1 MTKEK
6 RNPARSSP
14 APLLQ
19 VGQRIEL
26 ELTDLTPSGDC
37 VGRHEGQVVFVAL
50 GLPGERVEVE
60 IGHVKRNWAR
70 GKIVNWLRTDPAR
83 IVAPCKHFGTCG
95 GCHLQH
101 LGYEAQLAYK
111 TQFVKEQFQHIGKFD
126 AAPVL
131 PCQPCPNPFYYRNH
145 IQFTIGE
152 GEHGDSNIGFHAPRR
167 HNVIP
172 IDECMIAEKAINTA
186 LAAPALHHAAR
197 AQAPIANSQPIPTDP
212 ALTAIRIGN
221 SLDMRVAMTPIHV
234 AGHNYHV
241 SLASFFQVNTVMAGK
256 LVDEVLTRLDLQPS
270 DRCLDLYCGVGLFTL
285 PMIERCD
292 SVVGIEMGESSTA
305 DARIN
310 LRPYMLQE
318 RVRIITADVGKAL
331 LRNDIRHSH
340 WDKAVVDPP
349 RSGMQYDALMSL
361 IALHPRRIVYVS
373 CDPATLARDAKHL
386 RERGYTLT
394 SAQPFD
400 MFPQTHHVETVGTF
414 DMSE

>member
-1 MTKEK
+1 MA
-6 RNPARSSP
+6 RNKSTQ
-14 APLLQ
+14 APLLY
-19 VGQRIEL
+19 VGQRVEL

-83 IVAPCKHFGTCG
+83 IAAPCQYFGNCG

-111 TQFVKEQFQHIGKFD
+111 TKFVKEQFHSIGKFSD
-126 AAPVL
+126 ANVL
-131 PCQPCPNPFYYRNH
+131 PCVPCPNPFYYRNH

-152 GEHGDSNIGFHAPRR
+152 DGNLGYHAPRR
-167 HNVIP
+167 HYVIP
-172 IDECMIAEKAINTA
+172 IDECMIAEKALNDMIGAQNIRFSQ
-186 LAAPALHHAAR
+186 AAP
-197 AQAPIANSQPIPTDP
+197 PDP
-212 ALTAIRIGN
+212 APDPNQPSAVRIGN
-221 SLDMRVAMTPIHV
+221 SLDMRVSMTPIEV
-234 AGHNYHV
+234 AGHSYHV
-241 SLASFFQVNTVMAGK
+241 SRASFFQVNTVMAG
-256 LVDEVLTRLDLQPS
+256 LMVHEVIRRLNLQPS
-270 DRCLDLYCGVGLFTL
+270 DKCLDLYCGVGLFTV
-285 PMIERCD
+285 PMVERCD

-305 DARIN
+305 DARAN
-310 LRPYMLQE
+310 LRHHMLQE

-331 LRNDIRHSH
+331 LRNDIRHTD

-349 RSGMQYDALMSL
+349 RSGMQYEALMAL
-361 IALHPRRIVYVS
+361 IALSPKKIVYVS

-386 RERGYTLT
+386 CEHGYTLV

-400 MFPQTHHVETVGTF
+400 MFPQTHHVETVAEF
-414 DMSE
+414 DTIVNG